1 MSIQAAVAC
10 HTLPGET
17 GDTRVAV
24 LIGLA
29 FHAAVVAGS
38 GGALAVLNDEREAC
52 RISLDNSVFVRNVA
66 AVTGGAVHTA
76 DPTDLVLLGVRFEG
90 NTAGVG
96 GGAISVEKTE
106 SMVIIAHCHLLA
118 NTAESG
124 DGGAIVAGD
133 LALLVQC
140 MCYSGDLSLLIQ
152 CMCYSGDLTM
162 VTATSAVINTLAIQ
176 ETMIESNQS
185 PLGYGGGLA
194 VDSAVFNLTQCRV
207 EENRAI
213 NGGGIFLKDSWG
225 VISENTFAENRAR
238 WHGGG
243 MNAYN
248 TTLRLAGSNF
258 TGNGADY
265 GGAIRLEWQSHL
277 EMVNCTL
284 ERNAALSGGALS
296 LFRSSASLT
305 NCTGI
310 ANEAAVSGGFVALQ
324 FGSVLTGRDLHLEG
338 NLAG

>member
-133 LALLVQC
+133 L
-140 MCYSGDLSLLIQ
+140 
-152 CMCYSGDLTM
+152 TM

-265 GGAIRLEWQSHL
+265 GGAAVLYYYCHLDLARGFFSSNSATTGGAFYLDPTTSLAVATSVFAWNTASTDGGAVFCRGSSVRSTSTNFSH
-277 EMVNCTL
+277 
-284 ERNAALSGGALS
+284 NAAG
-296 LFRSSASLT
+296 SS
-305 NCTGI
+305 
-310 ANEAAVSGGFVALQ
+310 
-324 FGSVLTGRDLHLEG
+324 
-338 NLAG
+338 